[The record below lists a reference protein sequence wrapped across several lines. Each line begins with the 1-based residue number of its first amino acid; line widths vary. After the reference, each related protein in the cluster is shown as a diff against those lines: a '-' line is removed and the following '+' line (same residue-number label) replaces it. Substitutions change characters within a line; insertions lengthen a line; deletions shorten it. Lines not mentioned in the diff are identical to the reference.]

1 MTLNAY
7 PVPGTIFLSDFNILS
22 SFKKKKTIL
31 NLIIPA
37 TTVSWMISSWYTSWI
52 CSSYELILF
61 SIPMIPKLSLH
72 QNKFRKFLKHA
83 SAWALYQISQGRP
96 PCWDAGMLYLTS
108 CPDDSMWSW
117 PETHWAASL
126 GLRLECR
133 VTRRVHFAY
142 SEVSGLETLIYQ
154 TWG

>member
-1 MTLNAY
+1 MLTLCQA
-7 PVPGTIFLSDFNILS
+7 LS
-22 SFKKKKTIL
+22 SYQISIFWAPLKKKKNIL

-37 TTVSWMISSWYTSWI
+37 TTVPWMLSSWYTSWI

-61 SIPMIPKLSLH
+61 SIPMIPKLSFH
-72 QNKFRKFLKHA
+72 QHKFRKFLKHA

-96 PCWDAGMLYLTS
+96 PCWDEACYILQ
-108 CPDDSMWSW
+108 
-117 PETHWAASL
+117 AAQMIQCEA
-126 GLRLECR
+126 GLRPTEPHPWGSDLNA